1 MSMIEILILDALMK
15 RDFTMYAIQKH
26 IKDYYAAF
34 TNPSFGA
41 IKPALNRL
49 EEKGCLT
56 CRKMMSDGGKLS
68 GYYTITS
75 KGKNELCRLLL
86 AAPSENPLQFF
97 SEARIKLA
105 CAGYLS
111 QEERKKMFFLLKSRA
126 MQHKN
131 SAENALNDEYTPLN
145 FYQKIILDNAL
156 CEYSNFITIVEGF
169 EKDNARNSQ

>member
-1 MSMIEILILDALMK
+1 MAMIEILILDALMK

-26 IKDYYAAF
+26 IKDYYASL

-41 IKPALNRL
+41 IKPALTRL

-86 AAPSENPLQFF
+86 VNPGENPLQFF

-105 CAGYLS
+105 CSEYLS
-111 QEERKKMFFLLKSRA
+111 KEERKKLFFILKSRA
-126 MQHKN
+126 LQHKN
-131 SAENALNDEYTPLN
+131 TAENTLNNEYTPLN
-145 FYQKIILDNAL
+145 FYQKIILDNVL
-156 CEYSNFITIVEGF
+156 CEYSNFITIVEGL
-169 EKDNARNSQ
+169 EKDNARNSE